1 MTRELKLRAWDKTT
15 QRMYEIV
22 RLDWESGEV
31 YLRGENDDY
40 GFAVPWDSRI
50 IIMQYTGL
58 KDKNG
63 VEIYEGDIVDCER
76 SHWHSAKRRLV
87 TWDETSAGFF
97 LLNTRD
103 HVDSETFDR
112 ESIFVV
118 REYEREVIGN
128 IYENPELIGMG
139 VHDQ

>member
-40 GFAVPWDSRI
+40 GFAVPWDTRI

-63 VEIYEGDIVDCER
+63 VDIYEGNIVRIAGNIPTIGAVDEVLEVKDIRQVWTPYDIAN
-76 SHWHSAKRRLV
+76 SL
-87 TWDETSAGFF
+87 
-97 LLNTRD
+97 
-103 HVDSETFDR
+103 DSDMN
-112 ESIFVV
+112 V
-118 REYEREVIGN
+118 EVIGN
-128 IYENPELIGMG
+128 IYENPELLEAA
-139 VHDQ
+139 

>member
-63 VEIYEGDIVDCER
+63 VEIYEGDIFRFYSPIWSRYVTAEIKWMFDPTMLDCE
-76 SHWHSAKRRLV
+76 
-87 TWDETSAGFF
+87 D
-97 LLNTRD
+97 
-103 HVDSETFDR
+103 
-112 ESIFVV
+112 
-118 REYEREVIGN
+118 EVIGN
-128 IYENPELIGMG
+128 IYENPELIEMG